1 MRSSKDFAE
10 QFVVWNFGD
19 AKEESAAYS
28 TGDRSK
34 VAKVS
39 KKAQSER
46 LLFTDLASLKKDDA
60 ILHRMRFPCLGSVS
74 AARTMHS
81 LPLCEVFGIK
91 FFVHP
96 PPQPSPTNPLVVPAW
111 LVGVTNK
118 VECATVKESTHII
131 KCVPR
136 YDLRGRAKLRLELIV
151 CFVFFLEMNS
161 KLKTRIACNQ
171 QSCIQGYWQN
181 LCATQCF

>member
-34 VAKVS
+34 VGRVTKKV
-39 KKAQSER
+39 QSER
-46 LLFTDLASLKKDDA
+46 LLFQDLTSLKKDEDK
-60 ILHRMRFPCLGSVS
+60 LHRMHFDCLGSVS

-81 LPLCEVFGIK
+81 LPLGEVFGIN

-111 LVGVTNK
+111 LVGTTNK

-131 KCVPR
+131 TCVPR
-136 YDLRGRAKLRLELIV
+136 M
-151 CFVFFLEMNS
+151 CFSVL
-161 KLKTRIACNQ
+161 
-171 QSCIQGYWQN
+171 
-181 LCATQCF
+181 